1 MNRILLGILCGL
13 VFGILDVLIMIP
25 MPEKDKRKKTEA
37 MIGAFLERL
46 MIGFIIP
53 NLDLGIHYAISGLI
67 VGLGLSVPTAVITR
81 VYAPIIGI
89 GIVGGSIIGFI
100 SNTVIL

>member
-1 MNRILLGILCGL
+1 
-13 VFGILDVLIMIP
+13 
-25 MPEKDKRKKTEA
+25 
-37 MIGAFLERL
+37 

-53 NLDLGIHYAISGLI
+53 NLDLGIHYAISGVI

-89 GIVGGSIIGFI
+89 GIIGGLIIGFI
-100 SNTVIL
+100 SNAVIL